1 MAGTIIPWVAF
12 FLFVILFA
20 GSIFAE
26 VKWLVRNGWATSGK
40 AMGFVITTDLLGFCI
55 SGIVAL
61 TAILGMFM
69 MVMGWAGRGSNIR
82 ETAYIAVMAAT
93 VIVVPTIFLFM
104 KRIFLA
110 IFKIGTGQSL
120 WLYSLVTSIV
130 ILVAVLIPP
139 PLLLYLVVTLWKL

>member
-1 MAGTIIPWVAF
+1 MAGTLIPWLAF
-12 FLFVILFA
+12 FLFLFLLA
-20 GSIFAE
+20 ASIFAE
-26 VKWLVRNGWATSGK
+26 VKWLVRKGWATSGK
-40 AMGFVITTDLLGFCI
+40 ATGFVITTDLLGFCI
-55 SGIVAL
+55 IGIVAL

-69 MVMGWAGRGSNIR
+69 MVMGPAGRGSNIP
-82 ETAYIAVMAAT
+82 EAAYIVVTAAT
-93 VIVVPTIFLFM
+93 VIVVPIIFLFL

-130 ILVAVLIPP
+130 ILVAVLVPP